1 MNIYFINVC
10 IEWVFRLYQDYLEG
24 IKYFITK
31 NYSFDVYINYLP
43 NIEHS
48 INDFEILFNKIKN
61 HQQPY
66 KIILCGDIS
75 LINKILNKF
84 NNDSF
89 YFLNIE
95 QMSIQ
100 SYYEYFRKISENIN
114 IIDYSEENI
123 PFYKNLY
130 KNVFLLPPYFKYQ
143 DKIEKCIDIL
153 SLTNNDYRIDI
164 LNQLNIDKKYKQL
177 FFKDVYGEERDQLY
191 KKTKIYI
198 NIHCSEKHKTMEMI
212 RIVNLLKNNV
222 IILTQNSICKD
233 LLFINKYLL
242 IFEKIEDIKEIIE
255 DILDNYEKYYHHIF
269 DKDFNENYNKFVK
282 ENIDLLLNH

>member
-10 IEWVFRLYQDYLEG
+10 IEWVFRLYKDYLEG

-100 SYYEYFRKISENIN
+100 SYYEYFRKIPKNIN

-123 PFYKNLY
+123 PFYKKLY

-282 ENIDLLLNH
+282 KNTDLFLNY

>member
-24 IKYFITK
+24 IKYFITE
-31 NYSFDVYINYLP
+31 NYSLNVSINYLP
-43 NIEHS
+43 NVEQS
-48 INDFEILFNKIKN
+48 INDFELLFNKIKN
-61 HQQPY
+61 HQQMY

-75 LINKILNKF
+75 LINIILNKF

-100 SYYEYFRKISENIN
+100 SYYEYFRKIPENIN

-123 PFYKNLY
+123 PYYKKLY
-130 KNVFLLPPYFKYQ
+130 KNVFLLPPFFKLQ
-143 DKIEKCIDIL
+143 DKIEKNIDIL
-153 SLTNNDYRIDI
+153 SLTNNDYRINL
-164 LNQLNIDKKYKQL
+164 LNHLNIHQKYKQL
-177 FFKDVYGEERDQLY
+177 FFKDIYGEKRDQLY
-191 KKTKIYI
+191 KRTKIYI

-255 DILDNYEKYYHHIF
+255 DILDNYEKYYNHIF

-282 ENIDLLLNH
+282 ENTDLFLNY

>member
-48 INDFEILFNKIKN
+48 INDFKILFNKIKN

-100 SYYEYFRKISENIN
+100 SYYEYFRKIPKNIN

-123 PFYKNLY
+123 PFYKKLY

>member
-1 MNIYFINVC
+1 
-10 IEWVFRLYQDYLEG
+10 
-24 IKYFITK
+24 
-31 NYSFDVYINYLP
+31 
-43 NIEHS
+43 
-48 INDFEILFNKIKN
+48 
-61 HQQPY
+61 
-66 KIILCGDIS
+66 S

-100 SYYEYFRKISENIN
+100 SYYEYFRKIPKNIN

-123 PFYKNLY
+123 PFYKKLY

-153 SLTNNDYRIDI
+153 SLNNNDYRINI

-177 FFKDVYGEERDQLY
+177 FFKDIYGEERDQLY

-282 ENIDLLLNH
+282 KNTDLFLNY

>member
-48 INDFEILFNKIKN
+48 INDFKILFNKIKN

-255 DILDNYEKYYHHIF
+255 DILDNYEKYYHYIF